1 MAEKIVIVADDL
13 TGGADTAVQFCPF
26 FDETVLVP
34 YHQLPDVFT
43 EKNGAVSRAVSIWTN
58 SRALQADIAH
68 ERLKS
73 VASQFS
79 QFKPKWI
86 YKKVD
91 SCLRGNLGAEIE
103 AVMDTLGFE
112 LSFIAPAFPEM
123 GRTTVNDIHR
133 IKGIPV
139 SRTEISQDPV
149 APVTESRLSRVV
161 AQQSRYRVGHI
172 ALDLLQG
179 DEIRLQ
185 EEILRLAGHG
195 ARHIVF
201 DCTSRNDLDNLSR
214 LLLASERRIL
224 PVGSAG
230 LAASFGHL
238 LPRKPCARKHESRAL
253 VHGNHLLVSGTASEV
268 TKRQIAA
275 LVQTYPYEEIALAAD
290 FLANGA
296 QRDALIKKASD
307 AAAVLSSANMIIRI
321 GPAAG
326 AQAHKSRSKRL
337 RAAEWVAQGLG
348 FFVAAVLKRCK
359 PAFVFATGGDTADAV
374 LTAVKGGGLRILG
387 EIISGM
393 VEGRLLGG
401 PLKGLPMITKAG
413 AFGKE
418 DALVVLH
425 DTWGKIRSKAS

>member
-34 YHQLPDVFT
+34 YHQLLDVFT

-86 YKKVD
+86 YKKID

-275 LVQTYPYEEIALAAD
+275 LVQTYPYKEIVLAAD
-290 FLANGA
+290 LLTNGG

-307 AAAVLSSANMIIRI
+307 AAAVLSSANMIIRV

-337 RAAEWVAQGLG
+337 RAAEWIAQGLG

-374 LTAVKGGGLRILG
+374 LTAVNGGGLRILG

-418 DALVVLH
+418 NALVVLH

>member
-1 MAEKIVIVADDL
+1 
-13 TGGADTAVQFCPF
+13 
-26 FDETVLVP
+26 
-34 YHQLPDVFT
+34 
-43 EKNGAVSRAVSIWTN
+43 
-58 SRALQADIAH
+58 
-68 ERLKS
+68 
-73 VASQFS
+73 
-79 QFKPKWI
+79 
-86 YKKVD
+86 
-91 SCLRGNLGAEIE
+91 
-103 AVMDTLGFE
+103 
-112 LSFIAPAFPEM
+112 
-123 GRTTVNDIHR
+123 
-133 IKGIPV
+133 
-139 SRTEISQDPV
+139 
-149 APVTESRLSRVV
+149 
-161 AQQSRYRVGHI
+161 
-172 ALDLLQG
+172 
-179 DEIRLQ
+179 
-185 EEILRLAGHG
+185 
-195 ARHIVF
+195 
-201 DCTSRNDLDNLSR
+201 

-275 LVQTYPYEEIALAAD
+275 LVQTYPYKEIVLAAD
-290 FLANGA
+290 LLTNGG

>member
-1 MAEKIVIVADDL
+1 MTEKIVIVADDL

-34 YHQLPDVFT
+34 YHRLPDVFS

-68 ERLKS
+68 ERLKL
-73 VASQFS
+73 VASHFS

-161 AQQSRYRVGHI
+161 AQQSRYRVVHI

-201 DCTSRNDLDNLSR
+201 DCTSRDDLDNLSR

-230 LAASFGHL
+230 LAASFGQL
-238 LPRKPCARKHESRAL
+238 LPRKPCARKYESRAL

-275 LVQTYPYEEIALAAD
+275 LVQTYPYEEIVLAAD
-290 FLANGA
+290 LLANGG

-321 GPAAG
+321 GPATG
-326 AQAHKSRSKRL
+326 AQAHKSRSERL